1 MKLFSKTAL
10 VNIILLTITPH
21 LILSQTTEISIDEL
35 SSSVDVHDELSTSVD
50 VHDEQ
55 KNDKSATKYREAGIG
70 VGFGV
75 VFNNYTNTNVS
86 MGVGNSFRLIFDE
99 SKNTSFFTYTEHN
112 AFSIIF
118 ESKTTT
124 GSETIQ
130 GIGVETGSDDYAFTL
145 MVGSSK
151 TYVATPSGSSSITGI
166 NDVGIIGDIGAIWKF
181 DGDKRLNVS
190 AGINY
195 RGHPLFNSI
204 KFTRSDNS
212 TDQLT
217 NLNSMIF
224 QINMSYKF

>member
-1 MKLFSKTAL
+1 MNLFFKIAL
-10 VNIILLTITPH
+10 VNIMTLTITPY
-21 LILSQTTEISIDEL
+21 LIFSQTTEISI
-35 SSSVDVHDELSTSVD
+35 
-50 VHDEQ
+50 DEQ
-55 KNDKSATKYREAGIG
+55 KNDKSATKDREAGIG

-75 VFNNYTNTNVS
+75 VFNNYINTNVS

-99 SKNTSFFTYTEHN
+99 SKNTSFFTYNEQN
-112 AFSIIF
+112 AFSINF
-118 ESKTTT
+118 ESTTTT

-130 GIGVETGSDDYAFTL
+130 GIGVETGSDDFAFTL

-181 DGDKRLNVS
+181 DGEKRLNVS

-195 RGHPLFNSI
+195 RGHPLFNPI

-212 TDQLT
+212 TDELT

>member
-99 SKNTSFFTYTEHN
+99 SKNTSFFTYNEQN
-112 AFSIIF
+112 AFSINF
-118 ESKTTT
+118 ESTTTT

-181 DGDKRLNVS
+181 DGEKRLNVS

-195 RGHPLFNSI
+195 RGHPLFNPI

>member
-1 MKLFSKTAL
+1 MKLQKYL
-10 VNIILLTITPH
+10 V
-21 LILSQTTEISIDEL
+21 
-35 SSSVDVHDELSTSVD
+35 VGFGV
-50 VHDEQ
+50 
-55 KNDKSATKYREAGIG
+55 G

-99 SKNTSFFTYTEHN
+99 SKNTSFFTYNEQN
-112 AFSIIF
+112 AFSINF
-118 ESKTTT
+118 ESTTTT

-181 DGDKRLNVS
+181 DGEKRLNVS

-195 RGHPLFNSI
+195 RGHPLFNPI

-212 TDQLT
+212 TDELT

>member
-1 MKLFSKTAL
+1 MKKFFKIAL
-10 VNIILLTITPH
+10 VNIMTLTITP
-21 LILSQTTEISIDEL
+21 IIIFSQTSEISIDDL
-35 SSSVDVHDELSTSVD
+35 GTDEFSTSED
-50 VHDEQ
+50 VQDEQ
-55 KNDKSATKYREAGIG
+55 KNDKSATIDRKAGIG

-75 VFNNYTNTNVS
+75 VFNNYTNTNVG

-99 SKNTSFFTYTEHN
+99 SKNSSFFTYNEQN
-112 AFSIIF
+112 AFSINY
-118 ESKTTT
+118 ESTTTT
-124 GSETIQ
+124 GTETIQ
-130 GIGVETGSDDYAFTL
+130 GIGVETGSDNFAFTL

-181 DGDKRLNVS
+181 AEEKRLNVS
-190 AGINY
+190 AGLNY
-195 RGHPLFNSI
+195 RAHPLVNPI
-204 KFTRSDNS
+204 KFTRTDNS

>member
-1 MKLFSKTAL
+1 MKLFLKIAL
-10 VNIILLTITPH
+10 VNIMTLTITPH

-35 SSSVDVHDELSTSVD
+35 STSVDFHDELSTSVD

-99 SKNTSFFTYTEHN
+99 SKNSSFFTYNEQN
-112 AFSIIF
+112 AFSINF
-118 ESKTTT
+118 ESTTT
-124 GSETIQ
+124 IGTETIQ